1 MFKAATTILQIG
13 EVLGHCIDAK
23 ISPKAASEKVQTTV
37 SGNRYT
43 YLKIN
48 VRYTYLKINVFRTA
62 ILTLIATMGDNA
74 RASSLVH
81 QVLCTSATVWQYR
94 RMFTHFSLRVSASEY
109 TCRPMIANLLYSLTS
124 GSG

>member
-1 MFKAATTILQIG
+1 MFKTATTILQIG

-37 SGNRYT
+37 SGN
-43 YLKIN
+43 
-48 VRYTYLKINVFRTA
+48 RYTYLKINVFRTA

-94 RMFTHFSLRVSASEY
+94 RMFMHFSLRVSASEY